1 MTDATERITGRMLRA
16 GFSPETA
23 ASARRTLALGE
34 ALRRDVLEISP
45 AARAA
50 YQRAQSAALSH
61 RLQEQLRERE
71 RRRAGRRLCWTAGT
85 FAASALAAAFFAG
98 KGWHLPMVG
107 SFLTCVGAA
116 VALMRT
122 R

>member
-1 MTDATERITGRMLRA
+1 MRPDTVEL
-16 GFSPETA
+16 
-23 ASARRTLALGE
+23 
-34 ALRRDVLEISP
+34 SP

-50 YQRAQSAALSH
+50 YQRAQSANLSH

-85 FAASALAAAFFAG
+85 FAASALAASFCAG
-98 KGWHLPMVG
+98 KGWHLATVG
-107 SFLTCVGAA
+107 AFVTCIGAA